1 MKKMN
6 TKIIVII
13 GFALLCI
20 MTVTLLYNKG
30 LRDKASDNR
39 ANQVA
44 IDDEIIDAID
54 NQSIE
59 GSKDNMP
66 LEANDTDDAQAIEQ
80 DTSLQGFIVPIFT
93 FEPLPE
99 ITINQMS
106 GITWS
111 EDAPVSLEELR
122 LVHVTYVGF
131 DGLSHYGTM
140 VVNESVAVDVVEIF
154 REIYEAGFSIEKIEL
169 IDIYGGDDDLSMADN
184 NSSAFNYREV
194 PGTTSISKHSYGVA
208 IDINPIQNPYIVGD
222 EVMPEVGRDYLDR
235 DDVRQGMIVT
245 DDVVY
250 DAFISR
256 GWTWGGEWRSVKD
269 YQHFVKED

>member
-1 MKKMN
+1 
-6 TKIIVII
+6 
-13 GFALLCI
+13 
-20 MTVTLLYNKG
+20 
-30 LRDKASDNR
+30 
-39 ANQVA
+39 
-44 IDDEIIDAID
+44 
-54 NQSIE
+54 
-59 GSKDNMP
+59 
-66 LEANDTDDAQAIEQ
+66 
-80 DTSLQGFIVPIFT
+80 
-93 FEPLPE
+93 
-99 ITINQMS
+99 
-106 GITWS
+106 
-111 EDAPVSLEELR
+111 
-122 LVHVTYVGF
+122 VHLTYVGF